1 MNIWEYFYG
10 IICKFRGTQVL
21 NRYSKLIFS
30 KETQFCKLKNSQWSD
45 CHLPK
50 NLSKNDEKHFLF
62 HLKSS
67 FDIKSSYA
75 LFVLLI
81 FRFLI
86 SWFFYHIGKR
96 LDKKAIVILKFM
108 NSPIGKL
115 IITTQILP
123 NISRIKRNQAMK
135 FRVLTKTRNDLKP
148 PETIW
153 NYPETIWNHLKP
165 PENSHII
172 LLFT

>member
-1 MNIWEYFYG
+1 M
-10 IICKFRGTQVL
+10 
-21 NRYSKLIFS
+21 
-30 KETQFCKLKNSQWSD
+30 KNPQWSD
-45 CHLPK
+45 CRLPK
-50 NLSKNDEKHFLF
+50 NLFKNDEKHFLF

-86 SWFFYHIGKR
+86 FWFFYHIGKR

-115 IITTQILP
+115 TITTQILP

-153 NYPETIWNHLKP
+153 NHPETIWNHLKTVILYYFLLKESYSQVP
-165 PENSHII
+165 FV
-172 LLFT
+172 LLFHPKVFFGKFDL